1 MTKRP
6 TKCPICGGKITRVT
20 NAVTKNSYFKCSNE
34 GCHFVLGEDYTEAE
48 FDLQGRTLNTI
59 CIKCHK
65 PLTVANGPH
74 GLYARCFNC
83 DCDIKPTTY
92 NGKTYQRWANTH
104 KMGVS
109 EEIESLIKNFNA
121 KGVASEDKLYDFEA
135 FISSGADEVLSK
147 KENKP
152 ESTNCEKI
160 LTYLESDL
168 SKGRTAEDI
177 SEALSIKIGT
187 VRTSLLNLRTLEL
200 IKIVG
205 FISNKAANHTILYQS
220 VGSLLPEMQIFSKED
235 GYDSINSFLKNNID
249 KYGSVVRAKEV
260 LLGALKKNNV
270 KPSLFRSTRGIG
282 DGYQTLVMEKLM
294 DQATGRNIKKNA
306 KKEKVISKKEP
317 SLTILSRALQILQE
331 NPEHAY
337 SSVELAHLLN
347 TTNTNISASVI
358 KPLMKSKEI
367 KIVGW
372 DYQGNSY
379 RAVSLQYQLSSSPL
393 PKFKVSVDN
402 HLYSTLKQFYHKRI
416 KNKKILSFK
425 KLEQVAKTLG
435 VVPLLI
441 NSRAYPAYSV
451 ADLKEATAN
460 YLKSSARKKVKTDTP
475 KRIKVDLDIET
486 AVMISQ
492 NSQDNITSTVSN
504 PIKKKSFFNT
514 IASLF
519 KKKEKVHS

>member
-1 MTKRP
+1 MSKRP
-6 TKCPICGGKITRVT
+6 ARCPICGEKITRVT

-34 GCHFVLGEDYTEAE
+34 GCHFVLGENYTDAE
-48 FDLQGRTLNTI
+48 YYLQGRTLNTV

-74 GLYARCFNC
+74 GLYAKCFNC
-83 DCDIKPTTY
+83 DCDVKPTTY

-109 EEIESLIKNFNA
+109 EEVESLIKNFNA
-121 KGVASEDKLYDFEA
+121 KEVAVEDELYDFET
-135 FISSGADEVLSK
+135 FIASSPKGDTNEKFQS
-147 KENKP
+147 EN
-152 ESTNCEKI
+152 TNYEKI
-160 LTYLESDL
+160 LTYLTSDL
-168 SKGRTAEDI
+168 SASRTAEDI
-177 SEALSIKIGT
+177 SEALDIKIGT

-205 FISNKAANHTILYQS
+205 FIPNKAGNHTILYQS
-220 VGSLLPEMQIFSKED
+220 VDSPLPKMQVFSKED
-235 GYDSINSFLKNNID
+235 GYGSINSFLKDNID

-260 LLGALKKNNV
+260 LLGALKKSNV

-294 DQATGRNIKKNA
+294 DQATGRNIKK
-306 KKEKVISKKEP
+306 EKVISKKEQP
-317 SLTILSRALQILQE
+317 LTIRSRALQILQE

-347 TTNTNISASVI
+347 TTSTSISASVI
-358 KPLMKSKEI
+358 KPLMKSKKI

-372 DYQGNSY
+372 DYQGNFHW
-379 RAVSLQYQLSSSPL
+379 AVPLQYQVSSSPL
-393 PKFKVSVDN
+393 PKFKISVDSR
-402 HLYSTLKQFYHKRI
+402 LYSTLKQFYRKRI
-416 KNKKILSFK
+416 KNRKILSFK
-425 KLEQVAKTLG
+425 KLEQVAKTIK

-451 ADLKEATAN
+451 ADLKEAITN
-460 YLKSSARKKVKTDTP
+460 YLKDTSNGKIKEVRHVTPKKVN
-475 KRIKVDLDIET
+475 VDVET
-486 AVMISQ
+486 AVFMSQ
-492 NSQDNITSTVSN
+492 SSPEEAVSN

-514 IASLF
+514 ITSLF